1 MGGNVMKITVLTLFP
16 EMFTGVLEN
25 SIIKRAIA
33 AGVVEI
39 KLVNIRDYTTDKY
52 GRVDSAP
59 VGGGA
64 GLIMKCQPIIDALK
78 ANTTTDSKVF
88 MLSPK
93 GDTYSQNYAH
103 KIKDQIKDLVLLCG
117 HYEGIDERVNEYVD
131 GFISIGDYI
140 LTGGEIGAMAVIDSV
155 VRLLDGAIANESTEE
170 ESFEDGCLEY
180 PQFTEPY
187 EFNGKKIPDVLYSG
201 NHEAIKKWRR
211 KESLRI
217 TREKRPDLFEKLE
230 LSKQDKKL
238 LKEIDDNTIGDW
250 ETNAIEK
257 GKRFIK

>member
-1 MGGNVMKITVLTLFP
+1 MKITVLTLFP

-93 GDTYSQNYAH
+93 GETYSQSYAH
-103 KIKDQIKDLVLLCG
+103 KIKDEVKDLFLLCG
-117 HYEGIDERVNEYVD
+117 HYEGIDERVNDYIDEQ
-131 GFISIGDYI
+131 ISVGDYI
-140 LTGGEIGAMAVIDSV
+140 LTGGELGSMIIADSII
-155 VRLLDGAIANESTEE
+155 RLLDGAIANESIIE
-170 ESFEDGCLEY
+170 ESFENGLLEY
-180 PQFTEPY
+180 PQYTEPY
-187 EFNGKKIPDVLYSG
+187 DYNGKKIPDILYSG
-201 NHEAIKKWRR
+201 NHEAIAKWRKKQSLKLTKEYR
-211 KESLRI
+211 K
-217 TREKRPDLFEKLE
+217 DLFDKYE
-230 LSKQDKKL
+230 LNKQERKL
-238 LKEIDDNTIGDW
+238 LDELNSDEQPKW
-250 ETNAIEK
+250 EKVALEK
-257 GKRFIK
+257 GHKFIK

>member
-16 EMFTGVLEN
+16 EMFIGVLEN

-78 ANTTTDSKVF
+78 ANTTADSKVF

-93 GDTYSQNYAH
+93 ERHTH
-103 KIKDQIKDLVLLCG
+103 K
-117 HYEGIDERVNEYVD
+117 
-131 GFISIGDYI
+131 
-140 LTGGEIGAMAVIDSV
+140 AMLIRSKM
-155 VRLLDGAIANESTEE
+155 RL
-170 ESFEDGCLEY
+170 
-180 PQFTEPY
+180 
-187 EFNGKKIPDVLYSG
+187 KI
-201 NHEAIKKWRR
+201 
-211 KESLRI
+211 
-217 TREKRPDLFEKLE
+217 
-230 LSKQDKKL
+230 
-238 LKEIDDNTIGDW
+238 
-250 ETNAIEK
+250 
-257 GKRFIK
+257 